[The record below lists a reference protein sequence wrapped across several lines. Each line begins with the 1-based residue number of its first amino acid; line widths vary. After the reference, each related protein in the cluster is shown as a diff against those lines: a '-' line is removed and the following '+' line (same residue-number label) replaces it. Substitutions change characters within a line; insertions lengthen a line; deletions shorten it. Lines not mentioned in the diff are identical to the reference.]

1 MVGCLFYRPGGRVVG
16 APACRLILKKILQVK
31 FFVFLVTMTDSLKD
45 CKMLSTDAQIRYL
58 VQWFHEWSDLQR
70 SDFVP
75 ILAEKYANKA
85 YVNGIVNSIAN
96 VNCQEKPMSLFECRV
111 KLFREWF
118 SQWSADQKESF
129 LKQIKEI
136 DSGFA
141 DKLNA
146 ELQNGISE
154 NHENGEGVL
163 ED

>member
-1 MVGCLFYRPGGRVVG
+1 
-16 APACRLILKKILQVK
+16 
-31 FFVFLVTMTDSLKD
+31 MTDSKD

-70 SDFVP
+70 SDFLP

-118 SQWSADQKESF
+118 SQWSTDQKESF

-136 DSGFA
+136 DSSFA

-154 NHENGEGVL
+154 NGEGVL

>member
-1 MVGCLFYRPGGRVVG
+1 
-16 APACRLILKKILQVK
+16 
-31 FFVFLVTMTDSLKD
+31 
-45 CKMLSTDAQIRYL
+45 MLSTDAQIRYL